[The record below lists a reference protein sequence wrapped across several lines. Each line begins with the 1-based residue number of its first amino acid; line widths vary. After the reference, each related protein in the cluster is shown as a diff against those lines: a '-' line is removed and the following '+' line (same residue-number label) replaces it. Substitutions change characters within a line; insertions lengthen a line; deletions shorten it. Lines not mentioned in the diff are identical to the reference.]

1 MPNSNYFVVTKA
13 FPVNIELT
21 APIPDASGKETFRVR
36 PEKMPEELVFA
47 RTPLES
53 FTFND
58 VFALQAECELRHP
71 VTGQTCNLVFQLLP
85 VGTLVLHIVH
95 PAPVSASCTS
105 ATELREFGTDHYRA
119 DDYWSEPVYEI
130 LADLERQKVIS
141 YCPVAPFDIL
151 QGQGRSKHWKQ
162 VDAEMFRREMA
173 WRAWA
178 SGSYVTLGDQS
189 DGEATDWQ
197 ACSEC
202 PERPPQPTKRGQ
214 VSTLWTNYFG
224 WSIQRFQEDGDR
236 SDAAVLAH
244 ELEPVAYMISRRS
257 QCASGFHNVRQL
269 AKLIASDGHNGF
281 NNHDMRVYL
290 SSTRLAL
297 LAPKEFEESTATTSR
312 NIYRQACD
320 DLEIEKHTSDF
331 YDGINAL
338 VEDIKGV
345 NAEREEKA
353 ERRLNHLVM
362 FLSVVLSITFI
373 SDIADFLIGESKGF
387 SFADRLE
394 ILIVGS
400 AIFLPLVI
408 LLFIVSRL
416 TARRR

>member
-1 MPNSNYFVVTKA
+1 MPNSNYFIVTKA
-13 FPVNIELT
+13 FPVNVELT
-21 APIPDASGKETFRVR
+21 DRSVDATGKTTFRVR
-36 PEKMPEELVFA
+36 SEKIAEELVFA
-47 RTPLES
+47 WVPLES

-58 VFALQAECELRHP
+58 VSALQAECELQHP
-71 VTGQTCNLVFQLLP
+71 VTHQTCNLVLQVLP

-95 PAPVSASCTS
+95 PAQAVAGIVSADQ
-105 ATELREFGTDHYRA
+105 LREFGTDHYRA

-130 LADLERQKVIS
+130 LVELERQGVLN

-151 QGQGRSKHWKQ
+151 QGTGKSKHRNQ
-162 VDAEMFRREMA
+162 VDSGMFRREMA

-178 SGSYVTLGDQS
+178 SGSYATLGDDS
-189 DGEATDWQ
+189 CADNATDWQ
-197 ACSEC
+197 TCSEC
-202 PERPPQPTKRGQ
+202 PERPPLPTRRGQ
-214 VSTLWTNYFG
+214 VKTLWTNYYG
-224 WSIQRFQEDGDR
+224 WSLERLPEDEGR
-236 SDAAVLAH
+236 SAPAVLAR

-269 AKLIASDGHNGF
+269 AKLIVLNGYNGF

-297 LAPKEFEESTATTSR
+297 LAPKDYEESTATTSR

-345 NAEREEKA
+345 NAEREERADK
-353 ERRLNHLVM
+353 RLNRIVM
-362 FLSVVLSITFI
+362 FLSVVLSMTFI
-373 SDIADFLIGESKGF
+373 TDIAEFLFGNSSAFTFERRVDTLMAGS
-387 SFADRLE
+387 S
-394 ILIVGS
+394 IL
-400 AIFLPLVI
+400 L
-408 LLFIVSRL
+408 LLFIL
-416 TARRR
+416 MLLAGRRR